1 VTKRLKTDDNLMSI
15 IKYKNKVQ
23 YSMMTEFINLFRQM
37 KIRTKILA
45 TSLAIGFLPVIA
57 IGYFSLVESRDAL
70 SRQAFGQLESI
81 LELKK
86 GQVESLFNTRQQDM
100 QVLLNVVST
109 FQQNAFLKFET
120 IQENKINQLQSYFRE
135 RANDIAVLA
144 ESSSVV
150 NSLQQYE
157 EALFTQGESASALD
171 WQKRIAEQFDNEF
184 RRYLVQ
190 GYHDILLVSAQGQI
204 LYSANRS
211 EEQGQNILQGAL
223 QTTGLSRAF
232 RRGKTQFIIQD
243 FSAHSLAENPQIAF
257 LAMPAY
263 NTLKEVNGVIIM
275 ALTPNAIN
283 EIMQQYAGMGD
294 TGESY
299 LIGLSNNR
307 FSYRSQGRANYHSNR
322 TMQFGTELTGDTQ
335 FLRGILR
342 DNKAVLDLKANE
354 IDFLRAEAISPVNI
368 TGLDWLI
375 VTTVKL
381 EEVLSPKQQ
390 GERDDF
396 FTRYVKQYNYRD
408 LFLIHPD
415 GLIFYSVAREADY
428 NTNIIS
434 GKYANTPLG
443 QVVREVLKT
452 RTLGISDFD
461 LYPPSNN
468 LPAAFMALP
477 LIHGGEIKLI
487 VALQMSNEYLNDIM
501 EHNTGMGETGETYLV
516 GSDYLLRSDSLRH
529 HQEFFLKNAL
539 NESLTRRIDSSSV
552 KAALAGEVGK
562 QVTLNYVNEP
572 VLSAYVPIKVGQ
584 HQWALLAEISKR
596 EAFAPI
602 RVLQWGMGFTALAIT
617 FIVLFMIN
625 RFSRR
630 LVTPLLQIREH
641 LKLLS
646 QGRITKTDIIYKA
659 NDEIAEIIQSVR
671 LLKDN
676 TRETIEQ
683 TRAIASGNYDKA
695 VMMRSDEDELGRALL
710 DMTSTLR
717 QAISQT
723 RTQDWLKGGQ
733 AQLNDTIRGEQDLAA
748 LARNIIT
755 FLCTYLKAPVGTFY
769 ILQEPNSQHSQPFL
783 KLYAAYAFQKR
794 KHLANEFEIGDG
806 MVGQAA
812 LENQSIF
819 VTEIP
824 DDYLSI
830 QSSLGSAPPSNLLI
844 MPFSY
849 ESELKG
855 VLEIGMF
862 ADIDAVQFEFLMQAM
877 PIIGIAVQT
886 AESRNQMQAL
896 LQQTQQQAEE
906 LQSQA
911 EELQSQQEE
920 LRQANEELQA
930 RTQALEL
937 QKEDIRQ
944 TNEALEISRTA
955 IEQKAQELELAS
967 KYKSEF
973 LANMSHELRTPLN
986 SLLILAQLLIDN
998 KTGTMT
1004 EKQVEYARTILSAGS
1019 DLLSLI
1025 NEILDLAKVE
1035 AGKVEA
1041 HIEQVELMEL
1051 LQNIEQKFRHLAEE
1065 KNLTYELNM
1074 AGNLPTHLFTDG
1086 QRLKQ
1091 IVNNLLSNAFKFTS
1105 QGSIKMLVTRPTPE
1119 MAKRLTLPVHSSIA
1133 IAISDTG
1140 IGIAKDKQQVIFEA
1154 FQQAEGSTNRRY
1166 GGTGLGLSISRQLSR
1181 LLGGELLLESELGK
1195 GSTFILCIP
1204 EQLSNVTS
1212 TPSIPN
1218 SLLEAA
1224 ASRSNKTASVESN
1237 RNKTNPVSHTET
1249 IIEHSPKTSNTE
1261 TQKTN
1266 EQPEQSPISDD
1277 REKLNSADKLILI
1290 VDDDRKF
1297 SNVLM
1302 ELAHEKEFKC
1312 LIAEDGLTALT
1323 LAKQY
1328 QPDAI
1333 ILDIGLPGMDGWGV
1347 MEKLKDNPE
1356 LRHIPVHFMSA
1367 ADENRDARRMGAIGY
1382 LLKPISMEALSSSFR
1397 TIEHFIEKTVRSI
1410 LIVTDSD
1417 EKSREI
1423 LSLIE
1428 AENVS
1433 PIVTKTCAE
1442 ATQQLSQQSFEC
1454 AIIDVDV
1461 EKAGQG
1467 LQLLVQWHDQDNP
1480 SQVPVILYSDRELNA
1495 EEEILRQRCE
1505 DRLTIKEV
1513 KSPERLLD
1521 EATLFL
1527 HQVSEQLPPEK
1538 RSMLQRL
1545 HDREAIFNGKRIL
1558 LVDDDIRNTYALA
1571 TFLEGKNMEVLVANN
1586 GQEGLDTLAEESPID
1601 LVLMDIMM
1609 PEMDGYEAMQKI
1621 RQQPELRKLP
1631 IIALTAKAMKGDKA
1645 RCIEAGANDYLT
1657 KPVDTDRLLSLM
1669 RVWLYQ

>member
-1 VTKRLKTDDNLMSI
+1 
-15 IKYKNKVQ
+15 
-23 YSMMTEFINLFRQM
+23 M

-45 TSLAIGFLPVIA
+45 TSLAIGFLPVVV
-57 IGYFSLVESRDAL
+57 IGYFALVESQDAL

-86 GQVESLFNTRQQDM
+86 GQVESLFYTRQQDM

-109 FQQNAFLKFET
+109 FQQNAFLKFES

-144 ESSSVV
+144 ESSSVIA
-150 NSLQQYE
+150 SLQQYE
-157 EALFTQGESASALD
+157 EALFTQGESASTLD
-171 WQKRIAEQFDNEF
+171 WPKKIAEQFDNEF

-190 GYHDILLVSAQGQI
+190 GYHDVLLISLQGQV
-204 LYSANRS
+204 LYSATRG
-211 EEQGQNILQGAL
+211 EEQGQNLLQGAL

-232 RRGKTQFIIQD
+232 RRGRTQFSIQD
-243 FSAHSLAENPQIAF
+243 ISPHAPAENKHILF

-263 NTLKEVNGVIIM
+263 NSLKEVNGVVVM
-275 ALTPNAIN
+275 ALTTNPIN
-283 EIMQQYAGMGD
+283 DIMQQYAGMGD

-299 LIGLSNNR
+299 LIGHSNNR
-307 FSYRSQGRANYHSNR
+307 FSYRNQGRANSGDR
-322 TMQFGTELTGDTQ
+322 ALQFGVEFTGDTQ
-335 FLRGILR
+335 FLRAILR
-342 DNKAVLDLKANE
+342 DNKPVIDLKAHD

-368 TGLDWLI
+368 SGLDWLI

-415 GLIFYSVAREADY
+415 GLIFYSVMRESDY

-434 GKYANTPLG
+434 GKYANSPLG

-452 RTLGISDFD
+452 RALGISDFD
-461 LYPPSNN
+461 LYPPSDNS
-468 LPAAFMALP
+468 PAAFMALP

-487 VALQMSNEYLNDIM
+487 VALQMSNERLNQIM
-501 EHNTGMGETGETYLV
+501 AYNTGMGETGETYLV
-516 GSDYLLRSDSLRH
+516 GSDYLLRSDSLRQH
-529 HQEFFLKNAL
+529 KEFFLKNAL
-539 NESLTRRIDSSSV
+539 NESLNRRIETSSV
-552 KAALAGEVGK
+552 KAALAGEMGK
-562 QVTLNYVNEP
+562 QTTQNYVNEP
-572 VLSAYVPIKVGQ
+572 VLSAYTPIKVGQ
-584 HQWALLAEISKR
+584 HQWALIAEISKQ

-617 FIVLFMIN
+617 LIVLFMIS

-646 QGRITKTDIIYKA
+646 QGRITKTDIVYKA

-671 LLKDN
+671 QLKDN

-695 VMMRSDEDELGRALL
+695 VMMRSEEDELGRALL

-769 ILQEPNSQHSQPFL
+769 ILQPPNAQHAQPFL

-812 LENQSIF
+812 LENQSIL
-819 VTEIP
+819 VSEIP

-849 ESELKG
+849 ETQLKG

-937 QKEDIRQ
+937 QKEDIRK

-1004 EKQVEYARTILSAGS
+1004 DKQVEYARTIHSAGS

-1041 HIEQVELMEL
+1041 HVEQVELMEL

-1065 KNLTYELNM
+1065 KNLSYELNV

-1105 QGSIKMLVTRPTPE
+1105 QGSIKMQVTRPTPE
-1119 MAKRLTLPVHSSIA
+1119 MAKRLNLPAHSSIA

-1204 EQLSNVTS
+1204 EQLPNITPMPSMPSSVLEAATHSPVASSFAPSFKPKVAQIETDKSRSKSS
-1212 TPSIPN
+1212 TPSGEIATDSN
-1218 SLLEAA
+1218 AANKVEETLESSESL
-1224 ASRSNKTASVESN
+1224 
-1237 RNKTNPVSHTET
+1237 
-1249 IIEHSPKTSNTE
+1249 
-1261 TQKTN
+1261 
-1266 EQPEQSPISDD
+1266 PIADD
-1277 REKLNSADKLILI
+1277 RELLNSADKLILI

-1297 SNVLM
+1297 SHVLM
-1302 ELAHEKEFKC
+1302 ELAHEKDFKC

-1323 LAKQY
+1323 LAQQY

-1397 TIEHFIEKTVRSI
+1397 TIEHFIEKTLRSI

-1417 EKSREI
+1417 EKSNEI

-1433 PIVTKTCAE
+1433 PTVVKTCTE

-1467 LQLLVQWHDQDNP
+1467 LQLLAQWHDQDNP

-1495 EEEILRQRCE
+1495 EEESLRQRCE

-1621 RQQPELRKLP
+1621 REQPALRKLP